1 MPDRTSVP
9 EQTTQAHCV
18 TCSQGWSVLGCNV
31 RDNFGD
37 GGASLDLRL
46 LHLQRKRDVR
56 PAKCQGTLHLGHCEM
71 LASSILANITTT
83 YAF

>member
-46 LHLQRKRDVR
+46 LHLQRKRDVFAR
-56 PAKCQGTLHLGHCEM
+56 QNVKELCTSAIARC
-71 LASSILANITTT
+71 
-83 YAF
+83 